1 MEIDNEYLKLSCYFS
16 DSLYELEDL
25 YNNDKITLKQYFEE
39 KNRIIGVFINYSNKE
54 QLKVRDSLKNLWLI
68 IITCELLF
76 IHSKL

>member
-54 QLKVRDSLKNLWLI
+54 QLKVRDSLKNL
-68 IITCELLF
+68 
-76 IHSKL
+76 